1 MAATR
6 KVKDLVWQVSGLLQD
21 VAPQFNRWP
30 ENEIIGWL
38 NDAQLA
44 ITKYLPAA
52 CARVDAIKLVPGARQ
67 SIANIPALSCKPG
80 DGSTPSGPIYGVQP
94 LDFICNMGADGLTPG
109 AALPEPTDRRILDT
123 QSPNWHAVTG
133 PKVRQVVY
141 NPATPLYFFVQPAV
155 PATGPAQWIMLGY
168 IAQPTPIL
176 NTGAPGSELYGHDG
190 TNDALLS
197 VDDIY
202 GDDLID
208 YVCARAYMKN
218 ADFAGN
224 DPKVSFFTSRF
235 LGSLNLRITALTGN
249 NPNLTRLPF
258 APEPIGAAK

>member
-1 MAATR
+1 MAATT
-6 KVKDLVWQVSGLLQD
+6 KVKEVLWRVSGLLQD

-30 ENEIIGWL
+30 ETEIVNWL

-44 ITKYLPAA
+44 IAKYLPAS

-67 SIANIPALSCKPG
+67 SIANIPAANCKPG
-80 DGSTPSGPIYGVQP
+80 DSSTPSVPIYGVQP

-109 AALPEPTDRRILDT
+109 DAIPPPVDRKILDT
-123 QSPNWHAVTG
+123 QRPNWHAVPGTV
-133 PKVRQVVY
+133 VRQVVY
-141 NPATPLYFFVQPAV
+141 NPATPLYFLVQPPV
-155 PATGPAQWIMLGY
+155 PAGGSQWIMLGY
-168 IAQPTPIL
+168 IAQPGLIP
-176 NTGAPGSELYGHDG
+176 NTGTPGSELYLYSGG
-190 TNDALLS
+190 STAAIS

-202 GDDLID
+202 VDDLVD

-224 DPKVSFFTSRF
+224 DPKVVFFTNRF

-249 NPNLTRLPF
+249 NPNLKRLPF